1 VTDMPAGLTPAQPLP
16 PPAPQPYQGA
26 DGAAP
31 IEVGF
36 AGPAAQRRVTTAFRL
51 ILAIPQF
58 IVLCVIGIAA
68 DIVMIIGWFGALFT
82 GRLPQF
88 AADFLSGYLRWQT
101 RVSAYYLL
109 LTDQYPPFSLDDV
122 DYPVRVAAR
131 PGRLNRLAVL
141 FRGIL
146 ALPAAIVVGVL
157 TYGLETITMFVVW
170 LIVLITGRMP
180 EAIHAA
186 ISSVLRYTIRYTGY
200 LFLLTSEYPRGL
212 YGDQPGPGGMPGSR
226 HGPGFPAAGFPS
238 AAGYP
243 PAAAQPPAEGYRQ
256 ATGDEGYQQVSGTGP
271 APAWGPG
278 APAAGQAVP
287 PGSTVPVG
295 MSSDST
301 TPPPVTSWR
310 VPGGPPWRLV
320 LSQAAKRLVTLCIV
334 IGVVIL
340 AGFIA
345 IVAVTASNATTS
357 TANRA
362 TALNQTNSAFSQL
375 GKSMTAFG
383 SRTTACRTS
392 SRPLHCITAA
402 DRQAAQAFG
411 AFARSQGAIDMPAG
425 SAQTAA
431 SQLITG
437 ASRAQRIFQ
446 QLAASTSIAQYE
458 RTVSGANLRQVLGE
472 IGLAYRRL
480 QAALAPGQQ
489 G

>member
-1 VTDMPAGLTPAQPLP
+1 VTDIPAGLPPAPPLP
-16 PPAPQPYQGA
+16 PPAPQPYQGTG
-26 DGAAP
+26 GAAP

-36 AGPAAQRRVTTAFRL
+36 AGPVAQRRVTTAFRL

-58 IVLCVIGIAA
+58 IVLYVIGIAA

-88 AADFLSGYLRWQT
+88 AADFLSGVLRWQA
-101 RVSAYYLL
+101 RVSAYCLL
-109 LTDQYPPFSLDDV
+109 LTDHYPPFSLDDA

-131 PGRLNRLAVL
+131 PGPLNRLAVL
-141 FRGIL
+141 FRIIL
-146 ALPAAIVVGVL
+146 AIPAAIVVGVL
-157 TYGLETITMFVVW
+157 TYGLETIIMFVVW

-180 EAIHAA
+180 EAMHAA

-212 YGDQPGPGGMPGSR
+212 YGDQRGPGGLPGSR
-226 HGPGFPAAGFPS
+226 PGPGFPAAGFPS

-243 PAAAQPPAEGYRQ
+243 PAPAQPPAEGYKQ
-256 ATGDEGYQQVSGTGP
+256 AAGDEGYQQVSGTGP

-278 APAAGQAVP
+278 GPAAGQAAP
-287 PGSTVPVG
+287 PGSTVPFG
-295 MSSDST
+295 ISPYGT
-301 TPPPVTSWR
+301 TPPPAANWL
-310 VPGGPPWRLV
+310 VPGGPPWLLV

-334 IGVVIL
+334 IGVIIL

-345 IVAVTASNATTS
+345 IVAVSATTS

-362 TALNQTNSAFSQL
+362 TALSQSNSAFSQL
-375 GKSMTAFG
+375 SKSMTAFG
-383 SRTTACRTS
+383 SRTAVCRTS
-392 SRPLHCITAA
+392 NRTLHCITAA
-402 DRQAAQAFG
+402 DRQAGQAFG

-425 SAQTAA
+425 AARTA
-431 SQLITG
+431 SGQLITG
-437 ASRAQRIFQ
+437 ASRAQQIFQ
-446 QLAASTSIAQYE
+446 QLAASTSAAQYE
-458 RTVSGANLRQVLGE
+458 RTVGGANLRQVLGE

-480 QAALAPGQQ
+480 QSALAPGQQ